1 MYTFEYD
8 DQGNIIA
15 NEEVVIES
23 TNVNKPV
30 STDVTAPLV
39 VEREPN
45 FWETDIKINTTTIH
59 THEPV
64 DVYMSEK
71 VQEKI
76 AILMQKFVRMEW
88 LAYLVGRVFEDGSYH
103 ITDLAIPEQEVTP
116 VNVYVQGDVDV
127 PIVGVIHSH
136 HDMGNNFSHTDD
148 EYINSNHDLS
158 LCVCN
163 NGINGQARIKKEDG
177 HYEIAPVKV
186 HEYCSFDKEAFL
198 EEVDEL
204 ISERIYSYRAR
215 VISGATK
222 AITANYY
229 SDVNNEKVEK
239 RNVID
244 AINEYKFM
252 LKADEV
258 SDKLDLA
265 EVSFMYVL
273 INNLTTDDWDKVQGY
288 VYDGIVTISFEAM
301 DLMDELDLCRD
312 DLTQNEHVK
321 INELY
326 TYLADILEC
335 NNYNPDCS
343 DEETVTDESNQ

>member
-1 MYTFEYD
+1 
-8 DQGNIIA
+8 
-15 NEEVVIES
+15 
-23 TNVNKPV
+23 
-30 STDVTAPLV
+30 
-39 VEREPN
+39 VEREPT

-59 THEPV
+59 AHEPV
-64 DVYMSEK
+64 GVYMSEK

-88 LAYLVGRVFEDGSYH
+88 LAYLVGSFCDDGSYY
-103 ITDLAIPEQEVTP
+103 IDDLAIPEQEVTP
-116 VNVYVQGDVDV
+116 VNVYVQDDVDV
-127 PIVGVIHSH
+127 PIIGVIHSH

-177 HYEIAPVKV
+177 NYEVAPVNV
-186 HEYCSFDKEAFL
+186 YEYCSFDKEAFL

-204 ISERIYSYRAR
+204 ISERVYSYRTR
-215 VISGATK
+215 SVSGATK

-229 SDVNNEKVEK
+229 SDVNNEKAEK
-239 RNVID
+239 RNVIG
-244 AINEYKFM
+244 AINEYKFV

-258 SDKLDLA
+258 SDKLDLD

-273 INNLTTDDWDKVQGY
+273 INNLTTDDWDTVQGY
-288 VYDGIVTISFEAM
+288 VYDGIVNISLEAM

-312 DLTQNEHVK
+312 GLTHNEHVK

-326 TYLADILEC
+326 TCLADILDH
-335 NNYNPDCS
+335 NNYNPD